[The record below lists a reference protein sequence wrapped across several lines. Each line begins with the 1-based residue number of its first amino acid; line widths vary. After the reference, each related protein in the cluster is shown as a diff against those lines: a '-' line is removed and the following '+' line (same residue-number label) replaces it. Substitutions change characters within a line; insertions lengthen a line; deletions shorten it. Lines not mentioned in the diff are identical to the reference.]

1 MAYLPTVNEF
11 PESVDKDLVK
21 EKINKIVKSLKM
33 RFDVSTLST
42 KIVTAYPKLNE
53 EIKPASIKKEGINV
67 NILKRLYAFIVSDE
81 YAKEQTLKFEK
92 KEKEITEKEDEE
104 RELTIIKYVAVEGE
118 KENEEKEE
126 GILSKLFR
134 YYSYYKMGKF
144 AYDHWSQI
152 EKFLGIEGLSTTI
165 SNISK
170 ELGIDKIIDSISHT
184 INDIMKGF
192 SERTGINLGSFGDS
206 AGSDYVP
213 DGLTKNERSKEAMKF
228 FMSKGW
234 TKEQSAGIVGNLMVE
249 SGGFSEGVI
258 SGKKKGDSGK
268 AVGIAQWHPDRQEN
282 FKKRYGKSIE
292 GSSFKEQLDFVN
304 YELTQGQERGAGKQ
318 IKATT
323 SAEESA
329 RVTDIAYERSS
340 GEHRG
345 KRVGYAKALVSEDL
359 TTTTPATTP
368 VTTTPATT
376 PVTTTPATTPSTPAT
391 TPATPAATPA
401 PATPAPAT
409 PVSQTFPVTDTGKA
423 TRVPKTPS
431 GPLDLAQ
438 SFLGKSEGNADD
450 ELNAFIGQNFG
461 SFNVKKTPWCAAFV
475 NSVLHASGY
484 KGTGRADA
492 KSFLNMPGVVYD
504 RLTDKGNVQDA
515 KPGDIAVFT
524 RKGGGH
530 VAFVKSVDMTGI
542 TVVGGNQ
549 SDNSSGGRVSVV
561 KRSFKDLL
569 GIRRPGESGEITLLS
584 KNTPVTDT
592 PNAPKSDKIDTG
604 AFMEEAKNQ
613 YLKFSSLMSDLNDP
627 EKRKEIEDKL
637 QNTFKDIPRK
647 EKMVPNLGQFFQQ
660 NTTIINNK
668 QEKRY
673 ISNFSTNRQEDLPAM
688 FIDPGLPNG

>member
-42 KIVTAYPKLNE
+42 RIVDASPKLDE

-81 YAKEQTLKFEK
+81 YAKEQTSKFEK

-104 RELTIIKYVAVEGE
+104 RELTIIKYVAIEGE

-126 GILSKLFR
+126 GILIKLFR

-184 INDIMKGF
+184 IEDIMSSF
-192 SERTGINLGSFGDS
+192 SERTGINLGSFG
-206 AGSDYVP
+206 GEGTDYVP

-234 TKEQSAGIVGNLMVE
+234 TKEQSAGLVGNLMVE
-249 SGGFSEGVI
+249 SGGFSEDVI
-258 SGKKKGDSGK
+258 SGQKKGDSGK
-268 AVGIAQWHPDRQEN
+268 AVGIAQWHADRQEN

-359 TTTTPATTP
+359 TTTPA
-368 VTTTPATT
+368 TTPATT
-376 PVTTTPATTPSTPAT
+376 PTPATTTVT
-391 TPATPAATPA
+391 TTA
-401 PATPAPAT
+401 
-409 PVSQTFPVTDTGKA
+409 VSQTFPATDTGKA
-423 TRVPKTPS
+423 TRVPKSSS
-431 GPLDLAQ
+431 GPLGLAQ
-438 SFLGKSEGNADD
+438 SFLGKSEGNAAD
-450 ELNAFIGQNFG
+450 ELNAFIVQNFG

-492 KSFLNMPGVVYD
+492 KSFLNMPGIVYD
-504 RLTDKGNVQDA
+504 RLTEKGNVQDA
-515 KPGDIAVFT
+515 KPGDIAIFT

-549 SDNSSGGRVSVV
+549 SDNSSGGQVSTV
-561 KRSFKDLL
+561 KRGFKDLL

-584 KNTPVTDT
+584 KNQPGTDT
-592 PNAPKSDKIDTG
+592 SNALTKSPSDIKGIQDGKIDTG
-604 AFMEEAKNQ
+604 AFMEEAKKQ
-613 YLKFSSLMSDLNDP
+613 YLNVTSFMSDLNDP
-627 EKRKEIEDKL
+627 VKIKEIEDKL
-637 QNTFKDIPRK
+637 QNNFKDIPRK

-668 QEKRY
+668 EEKRY
-673 ISNFSTNRQEDLPAM
+673 ISSFSTNHQEDLPAM

>member
-11 PESVDKDLVK
+11 PDLVDEDLIK
-21 EKINKIVKSLKM
+21 EKSNKIVKSLKT

-42 KIVTAYPKLNE
+42 KIVDASPKLDE

-67 NILKRLYAFIVSDE
+67 DILKRLYAFIVSDE
-81 YAKEQTLKFEK
+81 YAKEQTSKFQK

-104 RELTIIKYVAVEGE
+104 RELTIIKYVAIEGE
-118 KENEEKEE
+118 KEKEEKEE

-152 EKFLGIEGLSTTI
+152 EKFLGIEGLSDSIKKI
-165 SNISK
+165 SHD
-170 ELGIDKIIDSISHT
+170 LGIDDIIEKISST
-184 INDIMKGF
+184 INDIMSAF
-192 SERTGINLGSFGDS
+192 SERTGINLGSFSDS
-206 AGSDYVP
+206 DGSEYVP

-234 TKEQSAGIVGNLMVE
+234 TKEQSAGLVGNLMVE
-249 SGGFSEGVI
+249 SGGFSEDVI
-258 SGKKKGDSGK
+258 SGQKKGDSGK
-268 AVGIAQWHPDRQEN
+268 AVGIAQWHADRQEN

-345 KRVGYAKALVSEDL
+345 KRVGYAKALVSEDSS
-359 TTTTPATTP
+359 TATT
-368 VTTTPATT
+368 
-376 PVTTTPATTPSTPAT
+376 
-391 TPATPAATPA
+391 AAPTTPA
-401 PATPAPAT
+401 PATTA
-409 PVSQTFPVTDTGKA
+409 VSQTFPATDTRKA
-423 TRVPKTPS
+423 TRVPKSSS
-431 GPLDLAQ
+431 GPLGLAQ
-438 SFLGKSEGNADD
+438 SFLGKSEGNAAD

-492 KSFLNMPGVVYD
+492 KSFLNMPGIVYD

-515 KPGDIAVFT
+515 KPGDIAIFT

-549 SDNSSGGRVSVV
+549 SDNSSGGQVSTV
-561 KRSFKDLL
+561 KRGFKDLL

-584 KNTPVTDT
+584 KNQPGTDT
-592 PNAPKSDKIDTG
+592 SNALTKSPSDIKGIQDGKIDTV
-604 AFMEEAKNQ
+604 AFMEEAKKQ
-613 YLKFSSLMSDLNDP
+613 YLNITSFMSDLNDP
-627 EKRKEIEDKL
+627 VKIKEIEDKL
-637 QNTFKDIPRK
+637 QNNFKDIPRK

-660 NTTIINNK
+660 NNTIINNK
-668 QEKRY
+668 EEKRY
-673 ISNFSTNRQEDLPAM
+673 ISSFSTNHQEDLPAM